1 VGGEKEEERKAGRHG
16 VTVYQLILIRLHTD
30 AESHAIFLHFF
41 YTTQSLQF
49 GRRLILLFSKKALQ
63 TFVML

>member
-30 AESHAIFLHFF
+30 AESHAIFYIYFILHNH
-41 YTTQSLQF
+41 YSL
-49 GRRLILLFSKKALQ
+49 
-63 TFVML
+63 VED